1 MLCVVREYIV
11 ALGAEEDR
19 CLLLLL
25 IALILHGLAHA
36 HVLHLSVRI
45 LHLVWIIVLL
55 LPRLLHHLLLSW
67 LLLVL
72 LLLHVGVV
80 LLLHLLILHGL
91 LLVLLL
97 LHVRVV
103 LLLLLLLLTLA
114 LTLVLVMP
122 HWLRFCR
129 SQATH

>member
-1 MLCVVREYIV
+1 MLCVVREYVV
-11 ALGAEEDR
+11 ALGAEEDG

-25 IALILHGLAHA
+25 VALILHGLAHA

-45 LHLVWIIVLL
+45 LHLVGIIVLL

-67 LLLVL
+67 LLLLL
-72 LLLHVGVV
+72 LLLHVGIV

-97 LHVRVV
+97 LH
-103 LLLLLLLLTLA
+103 LLALA

-122 HWLRFCR
+122 HWLRFRR
-129 SQATH
+129 SQATHF